1 MIELKHVCKKFSNE
15 YVLKD
20 IDLLLPQYGIVVI
33 YGPSGCGKTTLLYVI
48 SSLYKCDEGD
58 VSFNGRSYKS
68 LTEEQKDQLRN
79 TKIGFVFQDYK
90 LFDFETVKNNL
101 MLTIDIK
108 CSDTKKDKE
117 RRIRDLLK
125 IVGLAHKENE
135 PISNLSG
142 GERQRIAIARAL
154 CNSPSVILA
163 DEPTGNLDMKNS
175 ELVMSTLEKIA
186 RESLV
191 VIVSHD
197 EKLTKK
203 YADQIIYMKDGHI
216 DNIEYTNHNNHVD
229 LLPLIHIKPRENKAK
244 LPVSFCISHAFNSI
258 KRRKWRTMMI
268 LLTTSL
274 GLIGVGLGTVLS
286 KIVSTNLYKS
296 YSSIIDTNKV
306 VMRQKDRAQ
315 SAIKIS
321 ALEFDEVKYLQSK
334 YKESISH
341 TGVYY
346 WNNFDT
352 MFSYYDLSLKGG
364 SVEKTLPE
372 YTLRH
377 FNEFEYLSN
386 CKTTIYPNQ
395 ITTIEEDEVVLG
407 LTYPLLNEICFQL
420 YIQRTVNSLSTFL
433 RTNDLYINVTLENY
447 NWDYSNSFFIKV
459 KGFTMSNKNCFYH
472 SFDSW
477 NEFIFEDRCNFSSTN
492 LINTSSKNPWD
503 LRKSYFFEF
512 RKNRDSFLEE
522 MRFQKENRHVS
533 AEILNSTYYP
543 ALCKDLTTDECPR
556 VALLTT
562 SNQNKIEGYLSEF
575 FKKSSKHVHSCIFG
589 SSSAYAIYPDSLM
602 MGFARTTYLSRD
614 INAIDEVIDLT
625 AYVKYEESHNV
636 NISDKVIEGH
646 FTKSGSSGL
655 TFNPSYKLKYGSEPQ
670 NYNEIII
677 SQQIADEF
685 HYSQPINASIYL
697 AFPTKE
703 ELLPNGY
710 LVRNF
715 QTVGLKIVG
724 VSDSMKNEISHKES
738 WSTMFFQTMIGVS
751 RFSLD
756 IDSVALDIDENTE
769 DQVINM
775 LSRSFPKYEITSPMS
790 SVKESVNTICGYIE
804 KILLI
809 LSISS
814 VIIASLLLSICNY
827 LHFVEIKKDIGLVR
841 CIGIGKDEANKFI
854 FVHSILMSL
863 LAFALASIQLIIV
876 CFFLS
881 RTMSSMLYIESTF
894 IFNPLSI
901 IYMFGLALIISLI
914 SSIVIKRAVNKLD
927 PLECLR

>member
-1 MIELKHVCKKFSNE
+1 MIELRHVCKKFSNE

-20 IDLLLPQYGIVVI
+20 VDLLLPQYGIVVI

-163 DEPTGNLDMKNS
+163 DEPTGNLDVKNS
-175 ELVMSTLEKIA
+175 EVVMSTLEKIA

-203 YADQIIYMKDGHI
+203 YADQIVYMKDGHI

-229 LLPLIHIKPRENKAK
+229 LLPLIHINPRENKAK

-386 CKTTIYPNQ
+386 CKTTIYPTQ

-407 LTYPLLNEICFQL
+407 LTYPLLNDICFQL

-447 NWDYSNSFFIKV
+447 NWDYSNSFLIKV

-543 ALCKDLTTDECPR
+543 VLCKDLTTEECSR

-562 SNQNKIEGYLSEF
+562 SNKNKIEGYLSEF

-614 INAIDEVIDLT
+614 INTIDEVIDLT

-646 FTKSGSSGL
+646 FAKSGSSGL
-655 TFNPSYKLKYGSEPQ
+655 TFNPSYNLKYGNEPQ
-670 NYNEIII
+670 NYNEIVI
-677 SQQIADEF
+677 SQQIADKF
-685 HYSQPINASIYL
+685 NYLHPINASIYL

-710 LVRNF
+710 LVRSF

-901 IYMFGLALIISLI
+901 IYMFGLAVVISLI